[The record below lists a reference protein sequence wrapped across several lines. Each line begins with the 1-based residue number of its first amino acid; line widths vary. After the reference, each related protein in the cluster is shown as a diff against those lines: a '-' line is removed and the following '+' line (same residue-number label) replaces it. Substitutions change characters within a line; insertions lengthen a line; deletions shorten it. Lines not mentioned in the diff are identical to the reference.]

1 MNNHIVQWNPFQELE
16 QMHERLTSLFE
27 DGRSRRPGREL
38 AQLEAWAPTV
48 DIIENDSAYLVTA
61 ELPGVRKEDIHITLE
76 EGVLTIAGERK
87 QEQTEKT
94 RKFHRVERSYGS
106 FSRSFSLPENIDAE
120 KIEARFRDG
129 VLAVA
134 VAKSE
139 TARPRH
145 IEVRVT

>member
-1 MNNHIVQWNPFQELE
+1 MNHPIVQWNPFHELE
-16 QMHERLTSLFE
+16 QMHQRLTSLIE
-27 DGRSRRPGREL
+27 DGRQPRNGRGL
-38 AQLEAWAPTV
+38 PPPDAWAPTV

-61 ELPGVRKEDIHITLE
+61 EIPGVRKEDIHITLE

-94 RKFHRVERSYGS
+94 RKLHRLERSYGA
-106 FSRSFSLPENIDAE
+106 FSRSFGLPENIDAE
-120 KIEARFRDG
+120 KIEARYRDG

-145 IEVRVT
+145 IEVRVN

>member
-1 MNNHIVQWNPFQELE
+1 MNHPIVQWNPFHELE
-16 QMHERLTSLFE
+16 QMHERLTSFFE
-27 DGRSRRPGREL
+27 DDRSRRNGREL
-38 AQLEAWAPTV
+38 PQPEAWAPTV

-87 QEQTEKT
+87 QEQTEKA

-106 FSRSFSLPENIDAE
+106 FTRSFRLPDNIDAE

-145 IEVRVT
+145 IEVRVN